1 MCPGRI
7 LTALPIFSVLLILK
21 KYISLGRNH
30 KAVIGLKKKKKTII
44 TFLKQEMGRPHPER
58 RLSHRVMKGAKWP
71 LLLPGSIT
79 WKSESPRTL
88 LWGKVTQPSAWV
100 FGIFIFENYVGFLFI
115 AVRIPSPEKFS
126 ERWQTKRPGLT
137 NRSITMVWSHT
148 WWISYFNFVTGLA
161 DFENPSN
168 TIKL

>member
-1 MCPGRI
+1 MSRQNSYCVTHFQRLAYSQKIHQSGQKPQGCHR
-7 LTALPIFSVLLILK
+7 F
-21 KYISLGRNH
+21 
-30 KAVIGLKKKKKTII
+30 KKKKKTII